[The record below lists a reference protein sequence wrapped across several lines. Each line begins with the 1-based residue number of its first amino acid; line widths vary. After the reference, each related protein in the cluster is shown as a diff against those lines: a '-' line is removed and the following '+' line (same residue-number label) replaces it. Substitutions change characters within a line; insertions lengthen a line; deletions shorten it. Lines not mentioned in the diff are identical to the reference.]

1 MTEWIRKISLKDKH
15 KILFAYRNKIK
26 LIAIKDRESWVL
38 ISVDMSSKEKKKL
51 GSFNTF
57 EDLRTFVGAL

>member
-15 KILFAYRNKIK
+15 KILFTYHNKLK
-26 LIAIKDRESWVL
+26 LIAIKDGESWVL

-57 EDLRTFVGAL
+57 EDLRAFVGSI